1 MTFDRLHPRT
11 GKNYKR
17 NSKTTVS
24 ALQYAVLAN
33 SSLEGIEFKDAK
45 MNGADLE
52 GADFTGVDVTTVINL
67 NLAKNY
73 DKAKGL
79 DKPESEPE
87 TVTE

>member
-1 MTFDRLHPRT
+1 M
-11 GKNYKR
+11 
-17 NSKTTVS
+17 S

-52 GADFTGVDVTTVINL
+52 GADIRGADFAGVDVTTVINL

-79 DKPESEPE
+79 VKPESEPE

>member
-52 GADFTGVDVTTVINL
+52 GKGV
-67 NLAKNY
+67 KS
-73 DKAKGL
+73 KGVKSAI
-79 DKPESEPE
+79 DQ
-87 TVTE
+87 